1 MGKPVKQNATSSK
14 GDKGKAPKGRA
25 REPEETDR
33 NEGPVSPPVDDSLA
47 RACDIDGDAADEPD
61 RVVRMRELGRRV
73 AGLLR
78 SDKRMFQVQAAIAV
92 GMTQRNYYRYL
103 EGDGPANEAFQAEV
117 LPAVMWQASE
127 LEADA
132 ERDVGSCDM
141 GSSAWASWHKWKL
154 EKRFRKLFGD
164 LAQKH
169 EVALTGANGGP
180 IKSESKVTATHVVSE
195 DDAEAF
201 RRNVLGIGA
210 AKSESEGG
218 E

>member
-1 MGKPVKQNATSSK
+1 VAKAVKQNATPSK
-14 GDKGKAPKGRA
+14 SGKGKAAKGRA
-25 REPEETDR
+25 PEREATDR
-33 NEGPVSPPVDDSLA
+33 NEGEEPSPVDDSLA
-47 RACDIDGDAADEPD
+47 RACDIDGADAESPD

-132 ERDVGSCDM
+132 ESDVGSCDM

-169 EVALTGANGGP
+169 EIALTGANGGP

-195 DDAEAF
+195 DDAESF

-210 AKSESEGG
+210 AKSEG
-218 E
+218 EQEP